1 MKHLAKLASLML
13 ALVMVLCCALP
24 VFAVNT
30 DDTPNNTPH
39 TITITNAQE
48 GHTYEAYQ
56 VFRGDISDEKLTNI
70 TWGSGVNGSALLAA
84 LKADTENG
92 ADFANCETAED
103 VAYVVAGYGDD
114 SEKLDAFAEV
124 VGANLSNTKYEA
136 STAVG
141 ATQVEINVSGDGYYL
156 LKDQD
161 GSLAGD
167 KDQAYTKYILNVVAN
182 VEVEAKVD
190 VPDMDKK
197 IVEGEERL
205 EATNV
210 SIGDSIKF
218 ELTSDVPDM
227 DGYDTYTFIFHD
239 TLSDGLTFNN
249 DIEVTIGDEKQDKGT
264 DYTVSVDGQKIT
276 ITFIDFID
284 WKGTSEDAD
293 TVCVTYTATLNENAD
308 ITTLGNENK
317 AYLEYSNDPNFD
329 GDGDTDGDGEPDKTP
344 PTGTTTEKEVKVY
357 TTGIKLTKVNNDGK
371 TLTGAKFS
379 ISGKSV
385 KAVLINEEVFI
396 VVDNNKNGADESP
409 AGTPEGNVIYY
420 RLKDGTYTP
429 TAPTQDG
436 VDATVYD
443 RTETTVNGE
452 KVYSYTTYHKVM
464 QVVESTFEE
473 PIVKEGWVGSDGVIT
488 FTGLGEGTYTITELV
503 APAGYNLLKE
513 PVTIGVKWNGADAE
527 NMWTVKK
534 GVDAENITSED
545 ETDGDITIDNN
556 LIKLNVVNKEGATL
570 PATGGIGTTIF
581 YVLGSVLAVG
591 AVILLVTKKRM
602 SAEA

>member
-56 VFRGDISDEKLTNI
+56 VFRGDISDGKLTNI

-84 LKADTENG
+84 LKADAKIG
-92 ADFANCETAED
+92 SDFTDCKTAED

-124 VGANLSNTKYEA
+124 VGANLSDTKV
-136 STAVG
+136 SKTTAVG
-141 ATQVEINVSGDGYYL
+141 ATQVKIIVSGDGYYL

-182 VEVEAKVD
+182 VDVEAKVD

-205 EATNV
+205 DATNV
-210 SIGDSIKF
+210 SIGDSIRF
-218 ELTSDVPDM
+218 ELTSDVPNM

-239 TLSDGLTFNN
+239 TLSEGLTFNN
-249 DIEVTIGDEKQDKGT
+249 DIEVTIGADDLKKGT

-276 ITFIDFID
+276 VTFLNFIE
-284 WKGTSEDAD
+284 WKDTPEDAD
-293 TVCVTYTATLNENAD
+293 TICVTYTATLNEKAD
-308 ITTLGNENK
+308 ITTAGNVNK
-317 AYLEYSNDPNFD
+317 AHLEYTVNPNFS
-329 GDGDTDGDGEPDKTP
+329 GDGDNDGTPDGDTP
-344 PTGTTTEKEVKVY
+344 PTGTTTVKEVKVY

-379 ISGKSV
+379 ISGESV
-385 KAVLINEEVFI
+385 KAVLINEEVF
-396 VVDNNKNGADESP
+396 VVASEGQNGTAESSE
-409 AGTPEGNVIYY
+409 GTAAENVIYY
-420 RLKDGTYTP
+420 RLKNGTYTT
-429 TAPTQDG
+429 TAPTKEG

-443 RTETTVNGE
+443 RIETTVKGE
-452 KVYSYTTYHKVM
+452 NVYTYTTYHKVM
-464 QVVESTFEE
+464 QVVESTIEE
-473 PIVKEGWVGSDGVIT
+473 PIVTEGWVGSDGVIT
-488 FTGLGEGTYTITELV
+488 FTGLGEGSYTITELI

-513 PVTIGVKWNGADAE
+513 PVTIGIKWNGADAD
-527 NMWTVKK
+527 NMWTVRK
-534 GVDAENITSED
+534 GVNADNITAED
-545 ETDGDITIDNN
+545 VTDVDITIDNN
-556 LIKLNVVNKEGATL
+556 IIKLNVINKEGATL

>member
-56 VFRGDISDEKLTNI
+56 VFRGDISDGKLTNI

-84 LKADTENG
+84 LKADAKIG
-92 ADFANCETAED
+92 SDFTDCKTAED

-124 VGANLSNTKYEA
+124 VGANLSDTKV
-136 STAVG
+136 SKTTAVG
-141 ATQVEINVSGDGYYL
+141 ATQVKIIVSGDGYYL

-182 VEVEAKVD
+182 VDVEAKVD

-205 EATNV
+205 DATNV
-210 SIGDSIKF
+210 SIGDSIRF
-218 ELTSDVPDM
+218 ELTSDVPNM

-239 TLSDGLTFNN
+239 TLSEGLTFNN
-249 DIEVTIGDEKQDKGT
+249 DIEVTIGADDLKKGT

-276 ITFIDFID
+276 VTFLNFIE
-284 WKGTSEDAD
+284 WKDTPEDAD
-293 TVCVTYTATLNENAD
+293 TICVTYTATLNEKAD
-308 ITTLGNENK
+308 ITTAGNVNK
-317 AYLEYSNDPNFD
+317 AHLEYTVNPNFS
-329 GDGDTDGDGEPDKTP
+329 GDGDNDGTPDGDTP
-344 PTGTTTEKEVKVY
+344 PTGTTTVKEVKVY

-379 ISGKSV
+379 ISGESV
-385 KAVLINEEVFI
+385 KAVLINEEVF
-396 VVDNNKNGADESP
+396 VVASEGQNGTAESSE
-409 AGTPEGNVIYY
+409 GTAAENVIYY
-420 RLKDGTYTP
+420 RLKNGTYTT
-429 TAPTQDG
+429 TAPTKEG

-443 RTETTVNGE
+443 RIETTVKGE
-452 KVYSYTTYHKVM
+452 NVYTYTTYHKVM
-464 QVVESTFEE
+464 
-473 PIVKEGWVGSDGVIT
+473 
-488 FTGLGEGTYTITELV
+488 
-503 APAGYNLLKE
+503 
-513 PVTIGVKWNGADAE
+513 
-527 NMWTVKK
+527 
-534 GVDAENITSED
+534 
-545 ETDGDITIDNN
+545 
-556 LIKLNVVNKEGATL
+556 
-570 PATGGIGTTIF
+570 
-581 YVLGSVLAVG
+581 
-591 AVILLVTKKRM
+591 
-602 SAEA
+602 